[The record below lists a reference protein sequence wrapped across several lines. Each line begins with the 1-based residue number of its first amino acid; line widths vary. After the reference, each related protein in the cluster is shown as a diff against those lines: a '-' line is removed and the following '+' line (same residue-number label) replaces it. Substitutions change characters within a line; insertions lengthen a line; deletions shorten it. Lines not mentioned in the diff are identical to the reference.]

1 MRPTPDLALLQALAA
16 ELKARRFELGI
27 PQEELA
33 HRAGLSR
40 TFIGRIEISTTQP
53 SLTALFALARALE
66 VSPEVLIAG
75 VAARHRK
82 ELRIATRKAQR

>member
-16 ELKARRFELGI
+16 ELKARRLELGI

-40 TFIGRIEISTTQP
+40 TFIGRIEISTTLP

-66 VSPEVLIAG
+66 VAPEVLIAG

-82 ELRIATRKAQR
+82 ELRIAARTAQH